1 MSFTDELFEK
11 IESRPVGDGDLIG
24 ENFRLLPWQKAFLIG
39 AWRSKISR
47 AAVTL
52 GRGGG
57 KSGLFSAIALETLL
71 PDGALH
77 KKGFETVIV
86 ASAFNQGC
94 IIGGAVRMSLELLG
108 FSLGAKKDY
117 RLLDSTQHFEIRNN
131 ESKARIKVY
140 GSDSKRAHGLRPNLL
155 LCDEPAQWLSGGS
168 RLSSALKTALGK
180 RKGGKILLCG
190 TRPASQ
196 DHFFEKILREED
208 KAVFS
213 KIYAADRETDPFN
226 EKTWKLANPGLPQF
240 PDIEILRTEARIA
253 KRDSSELASF
263 RALRLNQGTSDIDEA
278 YLIDPDTWKG
288 AEVSELPEAK
298 GSYSLGLDLGGV
310 AAFSAAAAYWPATGR
325 LEGFQACGGIPS
337 IAERSKLDGVG
348 DLYPQMEARGELIV
362 YPGKRVVPLDEFLK
376 EVISRFGRPSAV
388 SCDRWRSGELSD
400 AVNLSKLRLPFP
412 AWRGQGFKD
421 GNTDIRAFKTQLFEG
436 KVHAPKSLAMRSAF
450 AEART
455 LMDPAGNQKLAVKSE
470 AGRRKNAR
478 DDLTA
483 AVILAIAEGS
493 RIDSFRR
500 PGIRYRGAV

>member
-77 KKGFETVIV
+77 KAGHETVIV

-94 IIGGAVRMSLELLG
+94 IIGGAVRVSLELLG
-108 FSLGAKKDY
+108 FEFGPKKDY
-117 RLLDSTQHFEIRNN
+117 RLLDSTQHFEIINHA
-131 ESKARIKVY
+131 SKARIKVY
-140 GSDSKRAHGLRPNLL
+140 GSDSKRAHGLRPSLILL
-155 LCDEPAQWLSGGS
+155 DEPSQWLSGGS
-168 RLSSALKTALGK
+168 RLFSALKTALGK

-208 KAVFS
+208 PAVFS

-226 EKTWKLANPGLPQF
+226 ENTWKLANPGLPHF
-240 PDIEILRTEARIA
+240 PDIEILRTEARLA

-263 RALRLNQGTSDIDEA
+263 RALRLNQGTSEIDEA

-288 AEVSELPEAK
+288 AEVIELPEAK
-298 GSYSLGLDLGGV
+298 GNYALGLDLGGV
-310 AAFSAAAAYWPATGR
+310 AAFSAAAAYWPASGR
-325 LEGFQACGGIPS
+325 LEGFQACGGIPT

-348 DLYPQMEARGELIV
+348 DLYPQMEQRGELIV
-362 YPGKRVVPLDEFLK
+362 YPGKRVVPLDKFLK
-376 EVISRFGRPSAV
+376 DVISRFGRPYAV
-388 SCDRWRSGELSD
+388 SCDRWRAGELSD
-400 AVNLSKLRLPFP
+400 AVNLSKIRLPFP
-412 AWRGQGFKD
+412 SWRGQGWKD
-421 GNTDIRAFKTQLFEG
+421 GNTDIRAFKSQLFEG
-436 KVHAPKSLAMRSAF
+436 KVHPPKSLAMRSAF

-470 AGRRKNAR
+470 AGRRSNAR

-483 AVILAIAEGS
+483 AVILAVAEGS
-493 RIDSFRR
+493 RLESFRR